1 MRKIGIAIGTLA
13 IIIALL
19 YFIYSIYN
27 YEDKEVLDKK
37 DINQINVI
45 EEQYENKTYKGNIN
59 EQIRKLRKSFEK
71 ALKDILDEYDELGN
85 KLEVLRNEGKTKT
98 TKFRELLGKKLV
110 YNMIITIFKRYGLVD
125 K

>member
-59 EQIRKLRKSFEK
+59 E
-71 ALKDILDEYDELGN
+71 
-85 KLEVLRNEGKTKT
+85 
-98 TKFRELLGKKLV
+98 
-110 YNMIITIFKRYGLVD
+110 
-125 K
+125 